1 MNRKEHDALRSQFL
15 REGIALGFSVGSDEF
30 GYHDDEPTA
39 SAEWKRWCAAGTRP
53 ADAWRIPGPPQ
64 AASGSQE
71 SARSD
76 GTRSQKLADAGF
88 TRRPSLWAMQAREI
102 LELIAAPKRADG
114 TWNRD
119 REACRQLAAE
129 ALGRDDGLDVKNG
142 GEQGATPP
150 APAAPEGWKLVPIE
164 ATPEMVQAYLR
175 ANDAY
180 WHRTDAL
187 PDKLGV
193 WRQGTP
199 TEATAESYRAMLAVA
214 PAAEGGAS

>member
-1 MNRKEHDALRSQFL
+1 MLA
-15 REGIALGFSVGSDEF
+15 
-30 GYHDDEPTA
+30 
-39 SAEWKRWCAAGTRP
+39 AAGNV
-53 ADAWRIPGPPQ
+53 AEGVAAL
-64 AASGSQE
+64 AASPQ
-71 SARSD
+71 
-76 GTRSQKLADAGF
+76 
-88 TRRPSLWAMQAREI
+88 
-102 LELIAAPKRADG
+102 
-114 TWNRD
+114 
-119 REACRQLAAE
+119 
-129 ALGRDDGLDVKNG
+129 
-142 GEQGATPP
+142 
-150 APAAPEGWKLVPIE
+150 PAAPEGWKLVPIE